1 MLNIEKFREELKF
14 ASPVDYLDY
23 LLDAYTDSSEVNFN
37 SNDGRDLREL
47 YRKDITSAG
56 LVNAKD
62 KETLLS
68 KRLVIDYMKHLGVY
82 ETYTKAE
89 KADKDQLYLSVSKEL
104 KEKILKFSGY
114 IVLNSADLFG
124 TPSQG
129 AIDHEF
135 SLNVNADDLYKVVM
149 SLYTTARSNDI
160 NFFITVPNR
169 SKEAKGINDGVN
181 IICSTENLEATVK
194 LFDLLPEDIKALCKA
209 PCPLGAR
216 IEGWLGYTSMDN
228 DLGEEMS
235 AIVGLHFISAID
247 KALYSLSQEMPELID
262 YVEVIA
268 NPEEKGK
275 DKARIAALQ
284 ILRENNNEVYN
295 GLVNVIANELTS
307 AGINLE
313 TMFLSKTAS
322 AEIDEMF
329 GKEVVEE
336 VVVEEPAPEET
347 KEQVFEVP
355 APEVVEETPVVDETP
370 VVEET
375 PVTSEYRPVELG
387 ENNIIS
393 VAALVGDA
401 EPVIEEVPEGD
412 FLDEAERAF
421 LVEEA
426 EMIKDADLHVQ
437 LEEEIIDPANRV
449 KYTELGISD
458 EKLDTLVINEKG
470 QTVTLYHYLESN
482 DTLAKIPVNSQVIL
496 ATDVGSKDSGS
507 VISGADFITGTVV
520 EYATKLGEI
529 SVDDIIARYATEIKE
544 EELKKKG
551 FFGGLFGKK

>member
-23 LLDAYTDSSEVNFN
+23 LLGAYTDSSEVSFN

-47 YRKDITSAG
+47 FRKDATSAG

-62 KETLLS
+62 KEALLS

-89 KADKDQLYLSVSKEL
+89 KADKDQLYLSISKEL
-104 KEKILKFSGY
+104 KEKILKFPGY

-124 TPSQG
+124 TVSQG

-135 SLNVNADDLYKVVM
+135 SLNVNADDLYRVVM

-181 IICSTENLEATVK
+181 VICSTEHLEATIR
-194 LFDLLPEDIKALCKA
+194 LFDLLPDDIKGLCKA

-228 DLGEEMS
+228 ELGEEMS
-235 AIVGLHFISAID
+235 SVIGLHFITAID
-247 KALYSLSQEMPELID
+247 KSLYSLSQEMPELID
-262 YVEVIA
+262 YVEVIV
-268 NPEEKGK
+268 NPEVKDK

-284 ILRENNNEVYN
+284 ILRELNIEVYN
-295 GLVNVIANELTS
+295 GLVNVIVNELTN

-313 TMFLSKTAS
+313 TMFLSKPAS
-322 AEIDEMF
+322 AEINGMLDK
-329 GKEVVEE
+329 GVVEE
-336 VVVEEPAPEET
+336 T
-347 KEQVFEVP
+347 QEQVFAVP
-355 APEVVEETPVVDETP
+355 APEVVTETPVEEETPLTE
-370 VVEET
+370 
-375 PVTSEYRPVELG
+375 EYRPVELG
-387 ENNIIS
+387 ENNVIS
-393 VAALVGDA
+393 VAAIVDA
-401 EPVIEEVPEGD
+401 TEPIVEEVPEGD
-412 FLDEAERAF
+412 FLDDAERAF

-426 EMIKDADLHVQ
+426 KLIQNESLAVQ
-437 LEEEIIDPANRV
+437 TEVVELDPTNRV

-470 QTVTLYHYLESN
+470 QTVSLYHYLESN
-482 DTLAKIPVNSQVIL
+482 DTLVKIPVNSQVVL

-507 VISGADFITGTVV
+507 VISGADFIIGTVV

-551 FFGGLFGKK
+551 FLEGLFGKK